1 MLFDSVNEYM
11 SLITIFLKGLLFT
24 DKMEAVISN
33 FRQGRHHTYDN
44 QMVVVAD
51 SLNTRAEANKL
62 VGKKVV
68 WNTGKKDITGEI
80 RSAHG
85 NSGALRVLFETGMPG
100 QSISNKVDI
109 Q

>member
-1 MLFDSVNEYM
+1 MNG
-11 SLITIFLKGLLFT
+11 TIH
-24 DKMEAVISN
+24 N
-33 FRQGRHHTYDN
+33 YRRNRHDYYGD
-44 QMVVVAD
+44 QMIVVVDGVENREQA
-51 SLNTRAEANKL
+51 AKL

-68 WNTGKKDITGEI
+68 YSTGKKQISGEV

-100 QSISNKVDI
+100 QALGCQVQI